1 MRHVY
6 VRLCVYVV
14 RVYVCLSH
22 IKYVLICKILSRRAC
37 SFAWEKASPS
47 FSLFLSFLSF
57 LFFFYFILFINFFSF
72 LSAPSRCMLLYSA
85 YKSILRCFETR
96 KVGVICAGI
105 DIIRAYSYY
114 FVNGELGKKNVSA
127 SISM

>member
-1 MRHVY
+1 MQFRMGKGIP
-6 VRLCVYVV
+6 VV
-14 RVYVCLSH
+14 FSLS
-22 IKYVLICKILSRRAC
+22 L
-37 SFAWEKASPS
+37 
-47 FSLFLSFLSF
+47 FSLFFV
-57 LFFFYFILFINFFSF
+57 FFYFILFINFFSF